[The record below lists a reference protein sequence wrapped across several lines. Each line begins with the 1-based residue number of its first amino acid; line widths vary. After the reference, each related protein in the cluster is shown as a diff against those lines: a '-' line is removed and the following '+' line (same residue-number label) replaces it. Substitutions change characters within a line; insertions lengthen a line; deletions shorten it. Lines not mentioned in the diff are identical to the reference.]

1 MSTDTCLISTQ
12 VFSKFREAL
21 ISHLRKPG
29 STSQMT
35 NLITTTASSRIAHL
49 MTDAAAKGATLH
61 TAVPEEDAKSKNPNH
76 RANMP
81 TVLEGVTPE
90 MDIYSQES
98 FGPLLSIIPIET
110 TDEAVAI
117 VNECKYGLS
126 AAVHS
131 RDHYRA
137 LSLAKEL
144 QVGAVHIN
152 GATVHDESTLPHGG
166 YGDSGW
172 GRFGAGWGLAEFVQ
186 TKTVVVNK

>member
-1 MSTDTCLISTQ
+1 MSTDTCLIATQ

-35 NLITTTASSRIAHL
+35 NLITATASSRIVHL

-61 TAVPEEDAKSKNPNH
+61 TAVLEHDAKSESTK
-76 RANMP
+76 RTANLP
-81 TVLEGVTPE
+81 TVVEGVTPE
-90 MDIYSQES
+90 MDIYSEEI

-110 TDEAVAI
+110 TDEAVVI

-144 QVGAVHIN
+144 QVGAIHIN

-186 TKTVVVNK
+186 TKTIVVNK